1 MCVIKAEA
9 NDTKT
14 AEIIKDKNCE
24 SGFYMKHICSAHPP
38 KISEERREILKI
50 LFCVIKLW

>member
-1 MCVIKAEA
+1 MFFMCVIKAEA

-24 SGFYMKHICSAHPP
+24 KRFLYEAHSQRTSA
-38 KISEERREILKI
+38 KDIGRAKRN
-50 LFCVIKLW
+50 IKNFVLCH